1 MNFFFVFFHSLP
13 CAFKLLIIWTWT
25 HSHSARW
32 LCLYWWNICCCLK
45 WVRESTYSHRRV
57 CLTNKIVRIVHVHE
71 SVRYRYILGCGWSE
85 SLNLSIP
92 KLMFLL
98 FHRRKSI
105 GDILV
110 INFAPRVVSHTHRL
124 LFRKCL
130 EMKIFQVSRLSREWI
145 GDENVLEIPRINTN
159 CFFNSL
165 SIGKKNKKKNEL
177 KQQ

>member
-1 MNFFFVFFHSLP
+1 MEWTFLFVFFHSLP
-13 CAFKLLIIWTWT
+13 CAFKLLTIWKWT

-32 LCLYWWNICCCLK
+32 RCLCWWNICCCLK
-45 WVRESTYSHRRV
+45 WVRESTYSSRRV
-57 CLTNKIVRIVHVHE
+57 CVWQIKLYE
-71 SVRYRYILGCGWSE
+71 SYTYTSPCDICGWSE

-110 INFAPRVVSHTHRL
+110 INFAPRVVAHTHRL
-124 LFRKCL
+124 LFKKCL
-130 EMKIFQVSRLSREWI
+130 EMKNFQVSRLLSEWI

-165 SIGKKNKKKNEL
+165 SIGKEKKKKNEL